1 MVLFSRSEKLY
12 FCVSTKEKQ
21 MFTIN
26 IYLKIGLI
34 ILTLVA
40 GPVLMAT
47 WGFWYGFPFLLIGL
61 GLLASYIF
69 LGTVQSAAQLVEKM
83 EFEHAEKRLKMT
95 LFPRLLYVTNRA
107 FYYIINGTLALNLKK
122 NDEAEEWFNRAKD
135 LKLPSDSERGLV
147 LMQLATINANKGKWN
162 QAKAYYQE
170 VKKLKITEP
179 QLKEQIKQFDTAF
192 RQRGQAK
199 HLRTGA
205 AVRTGGKRRR
215 PKMR

>member
-1 MVLFSRSEKLY
+1 
-12 FCVSTKEKQ
+12 

-26 IYLKIGLI
+26 IYLKLALI
-34 ILTLVA
+34 VLCLIA
-40 GPVLMAT
+40 GPVMMSV

-69 LGTVQSAAQLVEKM
+69 LGTVQSAAQLIEKM
-83 EFEHAEKRLKMT
+83 DFEGAEKRLKLT
-95 LFPRLLYVTNRA
+95 PFPKLLYVTNRA
-107 FYYIINGTLALNLKK
+107 FYYILNGSIALNLKK
-122 NDEAEEWFNRAKD
+122 NDEAEEWFNLAKD

-147 LMQLATINANKGKWN
+147 LMQLASINANKGKWN
-162 QAKAYYQE
+162 QAKVYYQE

-199 HLRTGA
+199 HLRTGG
-205 AVRTGGKRRR
+205 AVRSGGKRRR